1 MGFWAAMDEV
11 YPEARQQKVELKPLH
26 STGLPHDPKSSN
38 IRFDNISS
46 LMQPTGARAVG
57 NYRPMTED
65 ILTFSFGYQME
76 QFF

>member
-1 MGFWAAMDEV
+1 MVETFTVKRVGRMIIRVAVLHTVAACTET
-11 YPEARQQKVELKPLH
+11 YIL
-26 STGLPHDPKSSN
+26 SN